1 MSLSHSPAVVTDG
14 LQFYY
19 DAANNKNVNSGT
31 NLVLSPT
38 NMTNATYWASGG
50 GSPVITA
57 NATIAPDGTMTA
69 CSLING
75 GSISL
80 WYQGFT
86 TATIGTGQQFSSIYA
101 KAFTSNIFTLNSY
114 YAGDT
119 EVNITF
125 TLTGNGSTDTPT
137 QSIIK
142 FVGDGW
148 YLCTIFTPVR
158 VNGGGSFAYR
168 IWPGGR
174 AVSTTTGNYFWG
186 PTLKNS
192 FTDLVGSNTL
202 TPSVL
207 AYDSAN
213 NGAMSF
219 NGSSSYIEGGIHHYQ
234 QLTLSSWFK
243 ATGAPSTNDGGGGL
257 LIMNSPQLTGG
268 VIQYQLSYSWLN
280 ENCMACIQGNGSN
293 NVYTPT
299 NSVLQNTINN
309 VVATYDGATMKAY
322 LNGVLSASLSVSTT
336 LVYPTTGNMNVQI
349 GRWGYTGFL
358 RQFQGNIYATS
369 IYNRSLSASEV
380 TQNFNALRGRFGI

>member
-1 MSLSHSPAVVTDG
+1 MSLNHSPSIVTDG

-19 DAANNKNVNSGT
+19 DAANNKIVTTGT

-38 NMTNATYWASGG
+38 DMTNATYWATGG

-57 NATIAPDGTMTA
+57 NATVAPDGTNTA

-101 KAFTSNIFTLNSY
+101 KAYTSNVFTLNSY
-114 YAGDT
+114 YGGDT

-125 TLTGNGSTDTPT
+125 TLTGNGSTDAPT

-142 FVGDGW
+142 FVGNGW

-192 FTDLVGSNTL
+192 FTDLVGNNTL
-202 TPSVL
+202 KPSVL

-213 NGAMSF
+213 NGGISF
-219 NGSSSYIEGGIHHYQ
+219 NGTSSYIISPENALLNTQ
-234 QLTLSSWFK
+234 T
-243 ATGAPSTNDGGGGL
+243 PS
-257 LIMNSPQLTGG
+257 
-268 VIQYQLSYSWLN
+268 VEVW
-280 ENCMACIQGNGSN
+280 
-293 NVYTPT
+293 VKT
-299 NSVLQNTINN
+299 NSLTQNGVWFVKGNINAQYSLFQEGANILWRQNDSTTITSLTAPISNIN
-309 VVATYDGATMKAY
+309 TTQYAHIVATYTSGARKIY
-322 LNGVLSASLSVSTT
+322 INGVLVASDTASFTIPNAGNGVS
-336 LVYPTTGNMNVQI
+336 I
-349 GRWGYTGFL
+349 GVSGGYSLGSPIYYYN
-358 RQFQGNIYATS
+358 GNIA
-369 IYNRSLSASEV
+369 IVKVYNKALSAAEV
-380 TQNFNALRGRFGI
+380 TQNFNALRGRFSI